1 MIGAMPG
8 RKDFEPCR
16 RMRYIACVW
25 RFMAIP
31 RSVAHT
37 APLIPATDMINTLA
51 TLLVFQTIGE
61 GLAYAFSL
69 PVPGPVIGMVLLF
82 IYFLLKKGAAEK
94 LAPVSLEL
102 LKHLS
107 LLFIPAGVGVMVH
120 AQRVAAEW
128 LPIAAALLASTIVS
142 IAVTAVVV
150 KWLQK

>member
-1 MIGAMPG
+1 
-8 RKDFEPCR
+8 
-16 RMRYIACVW
+16 
-25 RFMAIP
+25 
-31 RSVAHT
+31 
-37 APLIPATDMINTLA
+37 MINTLA
-51 TLLVFQTIGE
+51 TLLVFQTLGE
-61 GLAYAFSL
+61 GMAYAFSL

-82 IYFLLKKGAAEK
+82 LYLLVKKDAAQK

-128 LPIAAALLASTIVS
+128 MPIAAALIASTVVS
-142 IAVTAVVV
+142 IAVTAIVV